1 VETAGLEGSFWKEL
15 GMRRRMWI
23 IGVLAGV
30 LTLTATAAQAVLP
43 GQVGRVDRTAY
54 QLGNPALGAVHV
66 AVAGELVNTDADAD
80 ADALRG
86 AVRIS
91 KLLFALRVQT
101 QAELHRIEGGAWHFV
116 ARGPV
121 VNSGTASNALSKTPL
136 IQFCDVV
143 PTPPTQTERTYRVVS
158 RNSVRWSNT
167 GRLSNFNVPTLRFV
181 APILLNDP
189 ACIQPG

>member
-1 VETAGLEGSFWKEL
+1 
-15 GMRRRMWI
+15 MRRRMWI

-30 LTLTATAAQAVLP
+30 LALTATAAQAVSP

-86 AVRIS
+86 AVRHS

-101 QAELHRIEGGAWHFV
+101 QADLQRIIGGAWHRV
-116 ARGPV
+116 VLGPV
-121 VNSGTASNALSKTPL
+121 VNSGTASSALSKTPL
-136 IQFCDVV
+136 VQFCDVV

-167 GRLSNFNVPTLRFV
+167 GRLSNFNVPTTRFV

-189 ACIQPG
+189 ACVQPG

>member
-1 VETAGLEGSFWKEL
+1 
-15 GMRRRMWI
+15 MRRRLLI

-30 LTLTATAAQAVLP
+30 LVLTATAAQAVPP

-80 ADALRG
+80 ADALGG

-101 QAELHRIEGGAWHFV
+101 QSELHRIEGGAWHFV
-116 ARGPV
+116 VQDAPDPV
-121 VNSGTASNALSKTPL
+121 L
-136 IQFCDVV
+136 
-143 PTPPTQTERTYRVVS
+143 
-158 RNSVRWSNT
+158 
-167 GRLSNFNVPTLRFV
+167 
-181 APILLNDP
+181 
-189 ACIQPG
+189 